1 MTQPRD
7 TQEARWQAEAEQAE
21 RDRRD
26 APMTP
31 AVDHYRLVI
40 RALQRPLPQAL
51 PADFPAQ
58 VLARV
63 ALTERRSAVDDALV
77 TGLLVALALAGLILT
92 WPYLQPL
99 LAQLQTLPAAAALSD
114 GLAGAA
120 RTIPWT
126 PLIAAAASVIAAL
139 GIERGLLRG
148 RRNEVRS

>member
-1 MTQPRD
+1 MLREFEVT
-7 TQEARWQAEAEQAE
+7 EEQAAAL
-21 RDRRD
+21 RGPVGLNLGGR
-26 APMTP
+26 TP
-31 AVDHYRLVI
+31 PEI
-40 RALQRPLPQAL
+40 
-51 PADFPAQ
+51 
-58 VLARV
+58 
-63 ALTERRSAVDDALV
+63 
-77 TGLLVALALAGLILT
+77 ALAGLILT